1 MILQHEKESKNFM
14 TRNDGRQPNQLRPV
28 KITPNF
34 LSHATGSCLIEMGGT
49 KVICSAMV
57 EESVPGFLKGSG
69 KGWLTAEYSMLPGS
83 SSQRVHRER
92 QKVCGRTHE
101 IQRLIGRSLRTCI
114 DLGQLGDR
122 SILVDCDVVDADG
135 GTRTASITGAYV
147 AVILAIKKIQLK
159 APSLVPLVKM
169 GVAAVSV
176 GMVKGVP
183 YLDLNYEEDKD
194 AEVDMNIVRT
204 SSNRFIEVQGTA
216 EGVPF
221 EDEALQSLIDLGK
234 KGIQELLEIQ
244 KRVLEI

>member
-1 MILQHEKESKNFM
+1 MN
-14 TRNDGRQPNQLRPV
+14 RNDGRQPNQLRPV
-28 KITPNF
+28 RITPNF

-83 SSQRVHRER
+83 SSQRIQRER
-92 QKVCGRTHE
+92 QKVGGRTHE

-114 DLGQLGDR
+114 DLSQLGER

-147 AVILAIKKIQLK
+147 AVVLAIRKTQVKS
-159 APSLVPLVKM
+159 PSLVPLVKT

-183 YLDLNYEEDKD
+183 CLDLNYEEDKD

-204 SSNRFIEVQGTA
+204 GSHRFVELQGTA

-221 EDEALQSLIDLGK
+221 EDEALKSLIDLGK

-244 KRVLEI
+244 KKVLEI

>member
-1 MILQHEKESKNFM
+1 MPRI
-14 TRNDGRQPNQLRPV
+14 DGRNPDQLRPV

-69 KGWLTAEYSMLPGS
+69 KGWLTAEYSMLPAS
-83 SSQRVHRER
+83 SSQRIQRER
-92 QKVCGRTHE
+92 QKVGGRTHE

-114 DLGQLGDR
+114 DLSQLGER

-147 AVILAIKKIQLK
+147 AVMLAVKKIQLK
-159 APSLVPLVKM
+159 SPSLVPLMKL

-176 GMVKGVP
+176 GVVKGVP
-183 YLDLNYEEDKD
+183 CLDLNYEEDKD

-204 SSNRFIEVQGTA
+204 SSGRFIEIQGTA

-221 EDEALQSLIDLGK
+221 DDESMQSLIQLGK
-234 KGIQELLEIQ
+234 KGIQELLDLQ
-244 KRVLEI
+244 KKVLDF

>member
-1 MILQHEKESKNFM
+1 MN
-14 TRNDGRQPNQLRPV
+14 RNDGRKSDQLRPV
-28 KITPNF
+28 KLTPNF

-69 KGWLTAEYSMLPGS
+69 KGWLTAEYSMLPAS
-83 SSQRVHRER
+83 SSQRVQRER
-92 QKVCGRTHE
+92 QKIGGRTHE

-114 DLGQLGDR
+114 DLSQLGER

-147 AVILAIKKIQLK
+147 AVMLALKKIQLK
-159 APSLVPLVKM
+159 SPSLVPLVKM

-176 GMVKGVP
+176 GIVKGVP
-183 YLDLNYEEDKD
+183 CLDLNYEEDKD

-204 SSNRFIEVQGTA
+204 SSQRFIELQGTA

-221 EDEALQSLIDLGK
+221 DDEAMQNLVALGK

-244 KRVLEI
+244 KKVLEA

>member
-1 MILQHEKESKNFM
+1 MN
-14 TRNDGRQPNQLRPV
+14 RNDGRKPDQLRPV
-28 KITPNF
+28 KLTPNF

-69 KGWLTAEYSMLPGS
+69 KGWLTAEYSMLPAS
-83 SSQRVHRER
+83 SSQRVQRER
-92 QKVCGRTHE
+92 QKVGGRTHE

-114 DLGQLGDR
+114 DLSQLGER

-147 AVILAIKKIQLK
+147 AVMLALKKVQLK
-159 APSLVPLVKM
+159 SPSLVPLVKM

-176 GMVKGVP
+176 GIVKGVP
-183 YLDLNYEEDKD
+183 CLDLNYEEDKD

-204 SSNRFIEVQGTA
+204 SSNRFIELQGTA

-221 EDEALQSLIDLGK
+221 DDEAMQNLIALGK
-234 KGIQELLEIQ
+234 KGVQELLEIQ
-244 KRVLEI
+244 KKVLEA

>member
-1 MILQHEKESKNFM
+1 ML
-14 TRNDGRQPNQLRPV
+14 RNDGRKSDQLRPV
-28 KITPNF
+28 KVTPHF

-69 KGWLTAEYSMLPGS
+69 KGWLTAEYSMLPAS
-83 SSQRVHRER
+83 SSQRIQRER
-92 QKVCGRTHE
+92 QKVGGRTHE

-114 DLGQLGDR
+114 DLSQLGER

-147 AVILAIKKIQLK
+147 AVMLAIKKIQLK
-159 APSLVPLVKM
+159 APSLVPLVKT

-176 GMVKGVP
+176 GIVKGVP
-183 YLDLNYEEDKD
+183 CLDLNYEEDKD

-204 SSNRFIEVQGTA
+204 SSGRFIEIQGTA

-221 EDEALQSLIDLGK
+221 DDEAMQSLVTLGK
-234 KGIQELLEIQ
+234 KGVQELLEIQ
-244 KRVLEI
+244 KKALEF

>member
-1 MILQHEKESKNFM
+1 MN
-14 TRNDGRQPNQLRPV
+14 RNDGRKPDQLRPV
-28 KITPNF
+28 KLTPNF

-69 KGWLTAEYSMLPGS
+69 KGWLTAEYSMLPAS
-83 SSQRVHRER
+83 SSQRVQRER
-92 QKVCGRTHE
+92 QKIGGRTHE

-114 DLGQLGDR
+114 DLSQLGER

-147 AVILAIKKIQLK
+147 AVMLALKKIQLK
-159 APSLVPLVKM
+159 SPSLVPLVKM

-176 GMVKGVP
+176 GIVKGVP
-183 YLDLNYEEDKD
+183 CLDLNYEEDKD

-204 SSNRFIEVQGTA
+204 SSQRFIELQGTA

-221 EDEALQSLIDLGK
+221 DDEAMQNLVALGK

-244 KRVLEI
+244 KKVLEA

>member
-1 MILQHEKESKNFM
+1 MN
-14 TRNDGRQPNQLRPV
+14 RNDGRKPDQLRPV
-28 KITPNF
+28 KLTPNF

-69 KGWLTAEYSMLPGS
+69 KGWLTAEYSMLPAS
-83 SSQRVHRER
+83 SSQRVQRER
-92 QKVCGRTHE
+92 QKIGGRTHE

-114 DLGQLGDR
+114 DLSQLGER

-147 AVILAIKKIQLK
+147 AVMLALKKIQLK
-159 APSLVPLVKM
+159 SPSLVPLVKM

-176 GMVKGVP
+176 GIVKGVP
-183 YLDLNYEEDKD
+183 CLDLNYEEDKD

-204 SSNRFIEVQGTA
+204 SSQRFIELQGTA

-221 EDEALQSLIDLGK
+221 DDEAMQNLIALGK

-244 KRVLEI
+244 KRVLEA

>member
-1 MILQHEKESKNFM
+1 MPRI
-14 TRNDGRQPNQLRPV
+14 DGRNPDQLRPV

-69 KGWLTAEYSMLPGS
+69 KGWLTAEYSMLPAS
-83 SSQRVHRER
+83 SSQRIQRER
-92 QKVCGRTHE
+92 QKVGGRTHE

-114 DLGQLGDR
+114 DLSQLGER

-147 AVILAIKKIQLK
+147 AVMLAVKKIQLK
-159 APSLVPLVKM
+159 SPSLVPLVKL

-176 GMVKGVP
+176 GVVKGVP
-183 YLDLNYEEDKD
+183 CLDLNYEEDKD

-204 SSNRFIEVQGTA
+204 SSGRFIEIQGTA

-221 EDEALQSLIDLGK
+221 DDESMQSLIQLGK
-234 KGIQELLEIQ
+234 KGIQELLDLQ
-244 KRVLEI
+244 KKVLEF

>member
-1 MILQHEKESKNFM
+1 M
-14 TRNDGRQPNQLRPV
+14 TRNDGRQFNQLRPV

-57 EESVPGFLKGSG
+57 EESVPHFLRGSG
-69 KGWLTAEYSMLPGS
+69 KGWLTAEYSMLPAS
-83 SSQRVHRER
+83 SSQRIQRER
-92 QKVCGRTHE
+92 QKMGGRTHE

-114 DLGQLGDR
+114 NLEQLGER

-147 AVILAIKKIQLK
+147 AVMLAIKKIQLK
-159 APSLVPLVKM
+159 SPSLVPLVKT

-176 GMVKGVP
+176 GIVKGVAC
-183 YLDLNYEEDKD
+183 LDLNYEEDKD

-204 SSNRFIEVQGTA
+204 SSNKFIEVQGTA

-221 EDEALQSLIDLGK
+221 DDEALQALLALGK
-234 KGIQELLEIQ
+234 KGVEDLLEIQ
-244 KRVLEI
+244 KRILES